1 MPVSIRHQNRT
12 CHKTQFILMFC
23 VVLLLPLSQLQLLD
37 ATRCHCTVR
46 RAGSL
51 LFFFFFFHSNSPRSE
66 QRIASHRIAPL
77 PPYLSVLFNAQQRS
91 DVSCA
96 RFLKCTIIPGP
107 GPAPSPAFRIAS
119 HRVVS
124 CRGTHLAKGCM
135 YEPFVRIRG
144 THGSSGGECSEWSRG
159 GRFI

>member
-51 LFFFFFFHSNSPRSE
+51 FFFFFFFHSNSPRSE
-66 QRIASHRIAPL
+66 QRIASHHYPL
-77 PPYLSVLFNAQQRS
+77 IYLFYLMHNNGATCPVPVFWN
-91 DVSCA
+91 
-96 RFLKCTIIPGP
+96 
-107 GPAPSPAFRIAS
+107 APSFLVLVLLRLLLSASHRIAS
-119 HRVVS
+119 CRVVAPIS
-124 CRGTHLAKGCM
+124 PKDACTSHSFALGGHTVAVEESAR
-135 YEPFVRIRG
+135 
-144 THGSSGGECSEWSRG
+144 SGVGVDVSFDS
-159 GRFI
+159 

>member
-1 MPVSIRHQNRT
+1 MQRISPAQRQLWRAAAEMPVSIRHQNRT

-46 RAGSL
+46 RAGS

-124 CRGTHLAKGCM
+124 WHPSRQRMH
-135 YEPFVRIRG
+135 VRVIRS
-144 THGSSGGECSEWSRG
+144 H
-159 GRFI
+159 